1 MWKLIK
7 GLFIA
12 LALVG
17 IYKLWQDDRL
27 LTFIP
32 QMYHQFVDGQ
42 FADQVNQWTNEYP
55 FLQKLESFTEHLPS
69 LYDLRHIE
77 ISDFTQ
83 HNEAK
88 Q

>member
-32 QMYHQFVDGQ
+32 QIYHQFVDGQ

-55 FLQKLESFTEHLPS
+55 FCRNLKALQNICHLYMIYDIFKFQIS
-69 LYDLRHIE
+69 LNI
-77 ISDFTQ
+77 
-83 HNEAK
+83 
-88 Q
+88 